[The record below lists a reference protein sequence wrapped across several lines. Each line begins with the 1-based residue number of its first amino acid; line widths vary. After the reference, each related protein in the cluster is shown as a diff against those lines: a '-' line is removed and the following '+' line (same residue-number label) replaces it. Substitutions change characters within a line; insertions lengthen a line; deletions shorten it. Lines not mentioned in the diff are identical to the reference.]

1 MEKIKVETIKEDA
14 IVEIQIGTQFLVDL
28 QKVLM
33 LLSFLEPIDRLKPLL
48 EKAEKN
54 PEDLDEWEK
63 AVYTMLVLITTI
75 EEKAK
80 ESGFVEEQELEPSEA
95 NILPTEEEIL
105 EALKLQ
111 KSPE

>member
-14 IVEIQIGTQFLVDL
+14 IVEIPIGTQFLIDL

-33 LLSFLEPIDRLKPLL
+33 LLSFLEPIDRLKAVL
-48 EKAEKN
+48 EKTN
-54 PEDLDEWEK
+54 DPENMDEWEK

-80 ESGFVEEQELEPSEA
+80 EKGFVIEEELEPSEL
-95 NILPTEEEIL
+95 NIDVTEDEVR
-105 EALKLQ
+105 EALKLPKQ
-111 KSPE
+111 PE